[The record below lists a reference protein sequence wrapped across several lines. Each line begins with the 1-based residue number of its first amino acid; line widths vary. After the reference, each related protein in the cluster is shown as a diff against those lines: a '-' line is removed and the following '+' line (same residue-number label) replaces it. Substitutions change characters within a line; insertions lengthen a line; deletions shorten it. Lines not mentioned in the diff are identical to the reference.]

1 MPLVATFVNK
11 IKFFL
16 EKPTNQGRLFII
28 LGILALGFGAWRI
41 VNTIRSPFIQDTQ
54 NTVATE
60 QVQASVQD
68 EIQNIS
74 ALQAKDTDIDGLSDY
89 DELYV
94 YGTSPYVEDT
104 DSDGYSDKTE
114 IDTGNNPTCKAG
126 EKCLLSTVDAT
137 KNTSETGADTIVE
150 PTDPYA
156 MTADE
161 IRALLLQS
169 GIDEATLSQIDDVT
183 LRQMFQQAYSEAEET
198 AGTDVSSGNID
209 VNPTT
214 ENEYTPAELRKM
226 LIEGGVAKEQVD
238 AVTDEELLQLYQEII
253 STNN

>member
-1 MPLVATFVNK
+1 MSLAATFVSK

-16 EKPTNQGRLFII
+16 EKPTNQGRLFIM

-41 VNTIRSPFIQDTQ
+41 VNTIRSPFVQDTK

-68 EIQNIS
+68 EIQNLS
-74 ALQAKDTDIDGLSDY
+74 ELRAKDTDLDGLSDY

-126 EKCLLSTVDAT
+126 EKCLLSTVDT
-137 KNTSETGADTIVE
+137 TGNTSETDNLVA

-156 MTADE
+156 MTATE
-161 IRALLLQS
+161 IRELLLQS
-169 GIDEATLSQIDDVT
+169 GIDEATLEQIDDDT

-198 AGTDVSSGNID
+198 AGTDVSSGDID
-209 VNPTT
+209 ANSTT
-214 ENEYTPAELRKM
+214 ENEYTPAELRKL

>member
-41 VNTIRSPFIQDTQ
+41 VNTIRSPFVQDTQ

-68 EIQNIS
+68 EIENIS
-74 ALQAKDTDIDGLSDY
+74 VLRSKDTDNDGLSDY
-89 DELYV
+89 DEMYV
-94 YGTSPYVEDT
+94 HGTSPYIEDT

-114 IDTGNNPTCKAG
+114 IDSGNNPICKAG
-126 EKCLLSTVDAT
+126 EKCLLNTVDAT
-137 KNTSETGADTIVE
+137 GTTSVTSADNLVA

-156 MTADE
+156 MTATE

-169 GIDEATLSQIDDVT
+169 GLDEATLEQIDDET
-183 LRQMFQQAYSEAEET
+183 LRQMFQQAYSEAEQT
-198 AGTDVSSGNID
+198 AGTDVSSGDINVD
-209 VNPTT
+209 TT
-214 ENEYTPAELRKM
+214 TKNEYTPVELRKM
-226 LIEGGVAKEQVD
+226 LIDSGVAKEQVD
-238 AVTDEELLQLYQEII
+238 AVTDEELLRLYQEII
-253 STNN
+253 SAN

>member
-1 MPLVATFVNK
+1 MSLVEKFVSK
-11 IKFFL
+11 IKIFL

-28 LGILALGFGAWRI
+28 LGIVALGFGVWRI
-41 VNTIRSPFIQDTQ
+41 VNTIRSPFVQDTQ
-54 NTVATE
+54 NTVATN
-60 QVQASVQD
+60 QVQASVEQ
-68 EIQNIS
+68 EIQNLS
-74 ALQAKDTDIDGLSDY
+74 ALQAKDTDGDGLSDY

-94 YGTSPYVEDT
+94 YGTSPYIEDT

-114 IDTGNNPTCKAG
+114 IDSGNNPTCKAG

-137 KNTSETGADTIVE
+137 GSTSKTGVDNLVA

-161 IRALLLQS
+161 IRALLLQ
-169 GIDEATLSQIDDVT
+169 GGLDEATLSQIDDAT
-183 LRQMFQQAYSEAEET
+183 LRQMFQQAYSDTEKT
-198 AGTDVSSGNID
+198 AGTDVSSSSID
-209 VNPTT
+209 VNLTT
-214 ENEYTPAELRKM
+214 KNEYTPAELRKM

-253 STNN
+253 SAN